1 MQQPITGRSG
11 WVTEV
16 KSRKGFKGPPSPLPQ
31 GSPCI
36 FSYYIFQRPAISVPL
51 EYSKVSV
58 SPQERYLLPEFITRR
73 NKFVQSLCLFREYT
87 TFNCEVQ
94 PQNKTP
100 SENSILSAHLILEK
114 GLIF

>member
-11 WVTEV
+11 WVTEI

-36 FSYYIFQRPAISVPL
+36 FFCYIFQLPGISVPL

-58 SPQERYLLPEFITRR
+58 SPQERYLLPGFITPR
-73 NKFVQSLCLFREYT
+73 NKFVQSLRLFREYT
-87 TFNCEVQ
+87 TFNRGVQ
-94 PQNKTP
+94 AQNKIP
-100 SENSILSAHLILEK
+100 SENSILSAHLILER
-114 GLIF
+114 G